1 MSTTRDLIIET
12 ACNLLENQGFHG
24 TGLNQIVKESG
35 APKGSLYH
43 YFPAGK
49 DEIAEAA
56 IEYASR
62 VVGERITAGL
72 ASTDDPAEAVRSF
85 VMRVAEQVELS
96 NYAHGGPLTTIALE
110 TATTNE
116 RLNHACRAAYSRV
129 QGAFEAKLA
138 QAGLPEMQARQL
150 ATFITAS
157 IEGGIILCRTYHSGD
172 PLRLVADQLNQLIAA
187 NMLRQLSPRPRNDR
201 ARRKE

>member
-1 MSTTRDLIIET
+1 MSSMREQIIET
-12 ACNLLENQGFHG
+12 ASTLLECQGFHG

-56 IEYASR
+56 IHHAGR
-62 VVGERITAGL
+62 TIAARITASL
-72 ASTDDPAEAVRSF
+72 ATTANPAQAVGDF
-85 VMRVAEQVELS
+85 VMEVADHVEAS
-96 NYAHGGPLTTIALE
+96 GYARGGPLTTIAME

-116 RLNHACRAAYSRV
+116 RLNLACRAAYGRL
-129 QGAFEAKLA
+129 QDAFEAKLV
-138 QAGLPEMQARQL
+138 QARLPKMQARQL

-157 IEGGIILCRTYHSGD
+157 IEGGITLCRTYHSGD
-172 PLRLVADQLNQLIAA
+172 PLRLVAEQLHQLIGSTTSTSMA
-187 NMLRQLSPRPRNDR
+187 SPGSDNAPQSI
-201 ARRKE
+201 

>member
-12 ACNLLENQGFHG
+12 ACELLESQGFHA
-24 TGLNQIVKESG
+24 TGLNQLVKESG

-56 IEYASR
+56 IGHASR
-62 VVGERITAGL
+62 TVAARITAGL
-72 ASTDDPAEAVRSF
+72 ASSDDPADAVRSF
-85 VMRVAEQVELS
+85 ITFISERVEASEYRS
-96 NYAHGGPLTTIALE
+96 GGPLTTVAME

-116 RLNHACRAAYSRV
+116 RLNLACREAYSRL
-129 QGAFEAKLA
+129 QRAFEAKLLEA
-138 QAGLPEMQARQL
+138 KYPETQARQL

-157 IEGGIILCRTYHSGD
+157 IEGGIILCRTYHSGE
-172 PLRLVADQLNQLIAA
+172 PLRLVAEQLRRLIAA
-187 NMLRQLSPRPRNDR
+187 SRPTQTASHHQGLKTGSP
-201 ARRKE
+201 

>member
-12 ACNLLENQGFHG
+12 ACDLLESQGFHA

-49 DEIAEAA
+49 DAIAEAA
-56 IEYASR
+56 IVRAGR
-62 VVGERITAGL
+62 TVAERITAGL
-72 ASTDDPAEAVRSF
+72 ESSDNPAEAVRCF
-85 VMRVAEQVELS
+85 VLRIAEQVEAS
-96 NYAHGGPLTTIALE
+96 GYASGGPLTTVAME

-116 RLNHACRAAYSRV
+116 RLNHACRAAYSRL
-129 QGAFEAKLA
+129 QSAFEAKLVQAEFPETQA
-138 QAGLPEMQARQL
+138 QQL

-172 PLRLVADQLNQLIAA
+172 PLRLVAEQLSHVIAA
-187 NMLRQLSPRPRNDR
+187 SRPPTAPRYPGNETTRT
-201 ARRKE
+201 

>member
-1 MSTTRDLIIET
+1 MSTTRDLIVET
-12 ACNLLENQGFHG
+12 TCELLESQGFHA

-56 IEYASR
+56 IAR
-62 VVGERITAGL
+62 AGRTVAERITAVL
-72 ASTDDPAEAVRSF
+72 TVSENAAEAVRSF
-85 VMRVAEQVELS
+85 VLWIAERVEAS
-96 NYAHGGPLTTIALE
+96 GYASGGPLATVAME

-116 RLNHACRAAYSRV
+116 RLNRACRVAYSQL
-129 QGAFEAKLA
+129 QGAFEAKLV
-138 QAGLPEMQARQL
+138 QAGFGEAQARQL

-157 IEGGIILCRTYHSGD
+157 IEGGTILCRTYHTGD
-172 PLRLVADQLNQLIAA
+172 PLRLVAE
-187 NMLRQLSPRPRNDR
+187 QLSQMIAVSTPAAA
-201 ARRKE
+201 ARRADDETSGV

>member
-12 ACNLLENQGFHG
+12 ACDLLESQGFHA

-49 DEIAEAA
+49 DAIAEAA
-56 IEYASR
+56 IAR
-62 VVGERITAGL
+62 AGRMVAERITAGL
-72 ASTDDPAEAVRSF
+72 QLSDNPAEAVRRF
-85 VMRVAEQVELS
+85 VLRIAEQVEAS
-96 NYAHGGPLTTIALE
+96 GYASGGPLTTVAME

-116 RLNHACRAAYSRV
+116 RLNHACRAAYSRL
-129 QGAFEAKLA
+129 QSAFEAKLVLAEFSATQA
-138 QAGLPEMQARQL
+138 QQL

-172 PLRLVADQLNQLIAA
+172 PLRLVAEQLSHMIAA
-187 NMLRQLSPRPRNDR
+187 SRPSAAPPHPGNETRST
-201 ARRKE
+201 